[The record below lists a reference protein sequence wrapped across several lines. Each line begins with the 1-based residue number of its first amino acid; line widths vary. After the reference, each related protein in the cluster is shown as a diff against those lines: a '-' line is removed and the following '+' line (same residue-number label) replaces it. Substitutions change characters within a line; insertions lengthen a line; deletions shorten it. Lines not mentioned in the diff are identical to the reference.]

1 MIKEL
6 NIDGFKNL
14 TNESFDLKNLTVLT
28 GLNSTGKSNVI
39 QTLLLLSS
47 AYTREKKSF
56 IKEVVKSFD
65 KFSAI
70 RNKYKNARTITINAK
85 NIDGQAY
92 SISFTINGMNTINT
106 DQTAGD
112 LEYERNFYYLSANR
126 VGQEELAL
134 YDENQ
139 RFGANGNY
147 TFGYYEQHKDD
158 MVCKNLIRETAS
170 FTLQTQLGYWLTHIL
185 SVKMD
190 LKTEKI
196 TSSNVKVSFDAD
208 GITGLSPLNVGS
220 GNSYLAKVLI
230 MLLSAKAGDMVIVK
244 NPEVHLHPKA
254 QAALGDF
261 FCFVARAGVQII
273 VETHSEHFINKL
285 RYEIYQSRI
294 SPGEIVIYYKTAERM
309 LHYYKPPHIT
319 CVNQLNRI
327 GFSDKALEQQLAQA
341 GLKSQ
346 SLEELC
352 DKTSYK
358 LILDTQNSEYPFVNI
373 YNDSIQSNFTATY
386 LKRAQR
392 KKAQQHIRSLL
403 NDCETIFMYDS
414 FFKDNWR
421 ITKRFFKELLPL
433 KKLSVFCTEG
443 HLEGLESEIKAI
455 YDGWIIKKD
464 THNPGFRKLH
474 DRYLVIDSTIE
485 IILTSGFEYL
495 FDESK
500 DFSYVLRIR
509 NDTQ

>member
-1 MIKEL
+1 MEKTYSL
-6 NIDGFKNL
+6 
-14 TNESFDLKNLTVLT
+14 VL
-28 GLNSTGKSNVI
+28 S
-39 QTLLLLSS
+39 
-47 AYTREKKSF
+47 
-56 IKEVVKSFD
+56 
-65 KFSAI
+65 
-70 RNKYKNARTITINAK
+70 
-85 NIDGQAY
+85 
-92 SISFTINGMNTINT
+92 
-106 DQTAGD
+106 
-112 LEYERNFYYLSANR
+112 
-126 VGQEELAL
+126 
-134 YDENQ
+134 
-139 RFGANGNY
+139 
-147 TFGYYEQHKDD
+147 D
-158 MVCKNLIRETAS
+158 ML
-170 FTLQTQLGYWLTHIL
+170 
-185 SVKMD
+185 
-190 LKTEKI
+190 LKTFFAFKR
-196 TSSNVKVSFDAD
+196 
-208 GITGLSPLNVGS
+208 TG
-220 GNSYLAKVLI
+220 SY
-230 MLLSAKAGDMVIVK
+230 D
-244 NPEVHLHPKA
+244 N
-254 QAALGDF
+254 
-261 FCFVARAGVQII
+261 
-273 VETHSEHFINKL
+273 N
-285 RYEIYQSRI
+285 
-294 SPGEIVIYYKTAERM
+294 TAERM

-433 KKLSVFCTEG
+433 KKLSVFYTEG

-485 IILTSGFEYL
+485 TILTSGFENL
-495 FDESK
+495 FDES
-500 DFSYVLRIR
+500 I
-509 NDTQ
+509 

>member
-28 GLNSTGKSNVI
+28 GLNSTGKSSVI

-47 AYTREKKSF
+47 VYTREKKSF

-65 KFSAI
+65 KFPAI

-92 SISFTINGMNTINT
+92 SISLTINGMNTINT

-230 MLLSAKAGDMVIVK
+230 MLLSAKAGDMVIVE

-254 QAALGDF
+254 QAGLGDF

-294 SPGEIVIYYKTAERM
+294 SPGEIVIYYKKDIQGRFDKIDINKNGHFVDGTGQIVDFP
-309 LHYYKPPHIT
+309 K
-319 CVNQLNRI
+319 
-327 GFSDKALEQQLAQA
+327 GF
-341 GLKSQ
+341 
-346 SLEELC
+346 
-352 DKTSYK
+352 
-358 LILDTQNSEYPFVNI
+358 F
-373 YNDSIQSNFTATY
+373 DSTLT
-386 LKRAQR
+386 
-392 KKAQQHIRSLL
+392 
-403 NDCETIFMYDS
+403 
-414 FFKDNWR
+414 
-421 ITKRFFKELLPL
+421 ELL
-433 KKLSVFCTEG
+433 
-443 HLEGLESEIKAI
+443 EI
-455 YDGWIIKKD
+455 
-464 THNPGFRKLH
+464 
-474 DRYLVIDSTIE
+474 S
-485 IILTSGFEYL
+485 
-495 FDESK
+495 
-500 DFSYVLRIR
+500 
-509 NDTQ
+509 